1 MHKNQILEV
10 DYWDMPTNNKNSK
23 NSMREISLP
32 DGVNVSLSNDILEI
46 TGPLGKSSKN
56 FRLIRTKLD
65 CSDDKIIITSLA
77 NRKKSFAVVGTV
89 YSIINNMITGVQ
101 KGFTYKLQT
110 AFAHFPMAVK
120 VENNKVLI
128 ENFYGERKARSADIV
143 GDVNIKINNDVVV
156 ITGINLEEVS
166 QTAANIEQSTRIK
179 NKDLRVFLDGVYL
192 YEKGSGINE

>member
-1 MHKNQILEV
+1 
-10 DYWDMPTNNKNSK
+10 MPTNNKNSK

-32 DGVNVSLSNDILEI
+32 DGVNVSFSNDILEM

-56 FRLIRTKLD
+56 FRLIRAKLD

-89 YSIINNMITGVQ
+89 YSIINSGVQ

-110 AFAHFPMAVK
+110 AFAHFPMSVK

-143 GDVNIKINNDVVV
+143 GDVNIKINKDVVV

-179 NKDLRVFLDGVYL
+179 NKDLRVFLDGVYI